1 MMKRCYQCRFPLD
14 DEHIGIKT
22 CIKCKE
28 KMERVKRVRNYF
40 GLLYGGSSRD
50 PYAVS
55 DVRKRFESKLLKKC
69 WVCGIMNVEKWMVAD
84 PEGYLGC
91 RECVKFE
98 GEDITEEWN
107 ADITENDLP

>member
-1 MMKRCYQCRFPLD
+1 MMKRCYYCKFPLD
-14 DEHIGIKT
+14 DENGRMCDM
-22 CIKCKE
+22 CIE
-28 KMERVKRVRNYF
+28 RHRRVKRVQNYIAF
-40 GLLYGGSSRD
+40 LYGGSSQD
-50 PYAVS
+50 PYAVK
-55 DVRKRFESKLLKKC
+55 DMRVRYESKLLKKC
-69 WVCGIMNVEKWMVAD
+69 YVCRMMNVEKWMVAD